1 MSVLSKPQILKHLK
15 GGNIVIDPFEEK
27 NLNSTSYDVRIGK
40 YIFRQTNLSHTQV
53 LNPFY
58 EKSVRAMYSKLEIAA
73 PVENISSKTNPLYNL
88 EPNDL
93 IVLIAPGETILAHSI
108 EFVGGSGKT
117 GTPTATAWPYSQ
129 YASQRGTAFITAESS
144 SYGKWNVANNTF
156 APTNGWTGIEYT
168 YGVGHMAA
176 PYNWWGTT
184 DAAAIA

>member
-93 IVLIAPGETILAHSI
+93 IVLIAPGETILAIQSSLLAV
-108 EFVGGSGKT
+108 ET
-117 GTPTATAWPYSQ
+117 G
-129 YASQRGTAFITAESS
+129 QRIFLLLPPRCVLGAL
-144 SYGKWNVANNTF
+144 
-156 APTNGWTGIEYT
+156 
-168 YGVGHMAA
+168 
-176 PYNWWGTT
+176 
-184 DAAAIA
+184 